1 MLKLVH
7 ELFFRN
13 VGVNCGD
20 PGGLTNGGA
29 VTSGIL
35 YGDNVTYTCQ
45 TGYNITGD
53 VNRTCQSNAVW
64 SGSRPKCWCMMLFI
78 FLFFFW
84 KKKDS
89 SQNTNK
95 QASVFRKYQY
105 IPSKYILAFPD
116 SISCSSS
123 PCLNGATCTNTL
135 GGYRC
140 WCTPGWTGRTCQTGT
155 AIIKV

>member
-1 MLKLVH
+1 MMLKSFSVLIQMLKLVH
-7 ELFFRN
+7 ELFFRI

-78 FLFFFW
+78 FFFFG
-84 KKKDS
+84 KKKILHRI
-89 SQNTNK
+89 QTNKLQYLENTNTYH
-95 QASVFRKYQY
+95 QNIFL
-105 IPSKYILAFPD
+105 PF
-116 SISCSSS
+116 
-123 PCLNGATCTNTL
+123 
-135 GGYRC
+135 
-140 WCTPGWTGRTCQTGT
+140 QTQS
-155 AIIKV
+155 AVLVLLV